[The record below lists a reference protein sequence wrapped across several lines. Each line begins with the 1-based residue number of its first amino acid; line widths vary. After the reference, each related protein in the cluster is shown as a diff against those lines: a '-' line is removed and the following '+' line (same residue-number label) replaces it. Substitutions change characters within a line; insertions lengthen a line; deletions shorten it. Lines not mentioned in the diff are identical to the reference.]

1 VAMTASQSRK
11 KKPYSEQATI
21 MRAKKRNLSFIDK
34 IFLWINYLLCL
45 ALLLSYLAPY
55 TDPRKF
61 WPIAFFGLAY
71 PPLLIANLFI
81 MAYWLIRRSWL
92 IGLSVI
98 TILIGWNV
106 LINNVGIRLPSSASS
121 APSLKVLRLM
131 TYNVHDFKRY
141 GAKNDISTKHEIL
154 DLIGQEQPDIIG
166 IQEFF
171 TRKKGQYDMID
182 SVKKVMRA
190 EHYYFE
196 PSMTSSIESIGMAI
210 FSKYPIKSYGLVQLA
225 AKGSGNQCLYVDV
238 EKDGGV
244 LRMYSVHLQSISFD
258 PQDYKYLGNLSS
270 KGKTDISGT
279 KRVGWKLKNAFQ
291 KRSDQVVIIK
301 EHAQKCPYPYI
312 ISGDFNDTPSSYAVN
327 QIGKGLKNAFRE
339 KGAGLGRTYNGPF
352 PNYQIDYVMT
362 SPQFDVWEYKIIE
375 KKLSDHYPLS
385 TVLVLK

>member
-1 VAMTASQSRK
+1 MIASLNRK
-11 KKPYSEQATI
+11 KKPYSGQATI
-21 MRAKKRNLSFIDK
+21 MMGKKKLSFIDR

-45 ALLLSYLAPY
+45 ALLLGYLAPHV
-55 TDPRKF
+55 DPRTF

-81 MAYWLIRRSWL
+81 MAYWLIRRSWF
-92 IGLSVI
+92 IGLSAI
-98 TILIGWNV
+98 TILMGWNV
-106 LINNVGIRLPSSASS
+106 LMNNVGIRLPSSAST

-131 TYNVHDFKRY
+131 TYNVHNFKRY

-196 PSMTSSIESIGMAI
+196 PTMTSASESIGMAI
-210 FSKYPIKSYGLVQLA
+210 FSKYPIKTYGLVQLA

-244 LRMYSVHLQSISFD
+244 LRMYSVHLQSINFD

-279 KRVGWKLKNAFQ
+279 KRVGWKLKTAFQ
-291 KRSDQVVIIK
+291 KRSDQVIIIK
-301 EHAQKCPYPYI
+301 EHARKCPYPYI
-312 ISGDFNDTPSSYAVN
+312 ISGDFNDTPSSFAVN
-327 QIGKGLKNAFRE
+327 QMARGLKNAFRE
-339 KGAGLGRTYNGPF
+339 KGAGLGRTYNGDF
-352 PNYQIDYVMT
+352 PNYQIDYVMA

-375 KKLSDHYPLS
+375 RKLSDHYPLS

>member
-1 VAMTASQSRK
+1 
-11 KKPYSEQATI
+11 

-45 ALLLSYLAPY
+45 ALLLGYLAPY
-55 TDPRKF
+55 VDPRKF

-71 PPLLIANLFI
+71 PPLLVANLVI
-81 MAYWLIRRSWL
+81 MVYWLIRKSWF
-92 IGLSVI
+92 IGLSAI

-106 LINNVGIRLPSSASS
+106 LMNNVGIRLPSGAGSI
-121 APSLKVLRLM
+121 PSLKVIRVM

-171 TRKKGQYDMID
+171 TRKKGEYAMID

-196 PSMTSSIESIGMAI
+196 PTMTSSSESIGMAI

-225 AKGSGNQCLYVDV
+225 AKGSGNQCLYVDI

-270 KGKTDISGT
+270 KGKTDIGAT
-279 KRVGWKLKNAFQ
+279 KRVGGKLKTAFQ
-291 KRSDQVVIIK
+291 KRSEQVFIVK
-301 EHAQKCPYPYI
+301 AHAKQCPYPYV
-312 ISGDFNDTPSSYAVN
+312 ISGDFNDTPSSFAVN
-327 QIGKGLKNAFRE
+327 QMAEGLKNAFRE
-339 KGAGLGRTYNGPF
+339 KGAGLGRTYNGAF
-352 PNYQIDYVMT
+352 PNYQIDYVMV

>member
-1 VAMTASQSRK
+1 
-11 KKPYSEQATI
+11 

-55 TDPRKF
+55 VDPRKF

-81 MAYWLIRRSWL
+81 MAYWLIRRSWF

-106 LINNVGIRLPSSASS
+106 LRNNVGIRLPSSASS

-196 PSMTSSIESIGMAI
+196 PTMTSSSESIGMAI

-291 KRSDQVVIIK
+291 KRSDQVFIIK
-301 EHAQKCPYPYI
+301 DHAQKCPYPYI

-327 QIGKGLKNAFRE
+327 QMAKGLKNAFRE
-339 KGAGLGRTYNGPF
+339 KGAGLGRTYNGAF